1 MEYDQCILI
10 HYGEIG
16 TKGKNRKM
24 FEQKLVSNIRLSAL
38 NLLNIKD
45 MKIKIDKKRVFV
57 FANQDDLLR
66 LMNILQYIFGI
77 ENFSLAY
84 ILRGEKNEWMDFV
97 LEHFPKE
104 YKNTFMV
111 KTKRVDKSLPFTSL
125 DFSRELGKR
134 IAEAYGLRVDLHER
148 EHVVYVEILGK
159 ERAIVYFLKHHGS
172 GGLPV
177 GCAGKGLCLLSG
189 GIDSPVAAWRMM
201 SRGLKQAF
209 LHIRPFAKFDE
220 NNKVYRIV
228 KELCKW
234 QGGKAKLYTTT
245 CVHFSKN
252 KNLINRRYAAILFRI
267 FLHKLAEKIAEKE
280 RINMLIN
287 GDALSQVASQT
298 TENIFL
304 IDRFLSIPIARPLI
318 SYSKKEIIDLA
329 ERINTY
335 ALSIEPY
342 KDCCAMF
349 VSTPTTKGR
358 LREVEEQLNAININ
372 EIVDKTMEEIECWD
386 IHV

>member
-1 MEYDQCILI
+1 MKYDECILI

-24 FEQKLVSNIRLSAL
+24 FELALINNIRDSAL
-38 NLLNIKD
+38 NLLNIKN
-45 MKIKIDKKRVFV
+45 MKIKIDKKRVFISS
-57 FANQDDLLR
+57 NQEHIPR
-66 LMNILQYIFGI
+66 LMEMLPYIFGI

-84 ILRGEKNEWMDFV
+84 LLQGKKDEWIDFI

-104 YKNTFMV
+104 YKNAFMV
-111 KTKRVDKSLPFTSL
+111 KTKRVDKSLPYTSL

-134 IAEAYGLRVDLHER
+134 IVDEYGAKIDLHEKK
-148 EHVVYVEILGK
+148 HVVYVEILGK
-159 ERAIVYFLKHHGS
+159 EKALVYFLKHIGH

-201 SRGLKQAF
+201 SRGLKQDF
-209 LHIRPFAKFDE
+209 LHIRPFTKFDE

-234 QGGKAKLYTTT
+234 EGGRAKLYTTT

-252 KNLINRRYAAILFRI
+252 KNLINKRYAAILFRI
-267 FLHKLAEKIAEKE
+267 FLHKLGEKIAEKE
-280 RINMLIN
+280 KMKMLIN

-304 IDRFLSIPIARPLI
+304 VDRFLSIPIARPLI
-318 SYSKKEIIDLA
+318 SFSKKEIIAMA

-342 KDCCAMF
+342 KDCCAML
-349 VSTPTTKGR
+349 VSMPTTKGKFEK
-358 LREVEEQLNAININ
+358 LKEQLDAININ
-372 EIVDKTMEEIECWD
+372 EIVDKTFEEMECWD
-386 IHV
+386 VHV